1 MTKNIAVL
9 MGGYSSEFAISLQSG
24 ATVLDHLDSD
34 LYSGY
39 AVHIL
44 KDKWVCLYRDQEY
57 PINKRD
63 FSCDLPEGT
72 LHFDAC
78 YNTIHGSP
86 GEDGM
91 MQAYL
96 ALLNI
101 PQTSS
106 DFYQSALTF
115 NKKDTLSVL
124 RAYGIPMA
132 QSIYVDKANENVY
145 AFAKA
150 QLEQS
155 QISYPVF
162 VKPNRAGSSYGVS
175 KVYTEAD
182 LDNAL
187 DKAFTEDHEVL
198 IESYLKGTEVS
209 VGVYQDRGKTT
220 VLPVCEIVP
229 DGDFFDLEAKY
240 SGKSQEIVPARISE
254 AQTQQVQALTLKI
267 YELLKLK
274 GICRIDFIFDQG
286 RAHFVEV
293 NTNPGLSSQSIV
305 PREFAAAGITLK
317 EAFGQAIA
325 AVL

>member
-24 ATVLDHLDSD
+24 ATVLDHLESD
-34 LYSGY
+34 LYSAY

-44 KDKWVCLYRDQEY
+44 KDKWVCIYQDQEY
-57 PINKRD
+57 PINKKD

-72 LHFDAC
+72 LHFDVC

-132 QSIYVDKANENVY
+132 QSIYVDKADENVY

-155 QISYPVF
+155 KISYPVF

-209 VGVYQDRGKTT
+209 VGVYQDKGKTT

-286 RAHFVEV
+286 QAHFVEV